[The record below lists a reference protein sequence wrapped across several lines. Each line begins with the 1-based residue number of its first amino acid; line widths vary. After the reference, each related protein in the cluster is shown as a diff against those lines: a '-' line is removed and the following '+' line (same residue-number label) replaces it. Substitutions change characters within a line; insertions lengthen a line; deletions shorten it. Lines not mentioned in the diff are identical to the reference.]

1 MSIKSAKIALV
12 FDWMTV
18 AGGAEKVNLKL
29 HEMFPHADIFTSVYN
44 PKKVKGF
51 DSANI
56 KTSFIQ
62 HLPLSKKYHQ
72 LYLGLMP
79 YAYESFDLSAYDI
92 VISSS
97 HSCAK
102 GVITKPE
109 TMHVCYCHTP
119 MRYAWDNWHKY
130 IDEYKMNRVLKS
142 LGKRRIH
149 SLRMWDRL
157 SADRVDYFIANS
169 STTKRRIAKYYKR
182 PSTTIFPMVDTSKF
196 KTSNNTKGYFL
207 AVGRLIPYKRFD
219 LVVDT
224 FNKIGLPLKIVGRGV
239 MEDELKKKA
248 NSNIE
253 FIGYA
258 NDTIL
263 KNIYS
268 QAEALIFPQVEDFGI
283 TAIESIA
290 SGRPVI
296 AYKKG
301 GALDTVREEESGIFF
316 NKQTVQ
322 SLKDAIEKYQKN
334 KNKFNTD
341 KIKELSKEFDEKEF
355 EKRLY
360 KFLSDKW
367 ESWNTSH

>member
-12 FDWMTV
+12 FDWMTT

-29 HEMFPHADIFTSVYN
+29 HQMFPQADIFTSVYN
-44 PKKVKGF
+44 PNKVKGF
-51 DSANI
+51 ENANI

-62 HLPLSKKYHQ
+62 NMPFAKKYHQ
-72 LYLGLMP
+72 LYLGMMP
-79 YAYESFDLSAYDI
+79 YAYESFDLSEYDI

-130 IDEYKMNRVLKS
+130 INEYKINPLLKWI
-142 LGKRRIH
+142 GKRRIH

-157 SADRVDYFIANS
+157 SAERVDYFIANS
-169 STTKRRIAKYYKR
+169 STTKKRIAKYYKKA
-182 PSTTIFPMVDTSKF
+182 STTIFPMIDTSKF
-196 KTSNNTKGYFL
+196 KASENTKGYFL

-219 LVVDT
+219 LIIDT
-224 FNKIGLPLKIVGRGV
+224 FNKIGLPLKIVGRGI
-239 MEDELKKKA
+239 MESELKKQA

-258 NDTIL
+258 DDL
-263 KNIYS
+263 MLQNIYA

-283 TAIESIA
+283 TALESQA

-301 GALDTVREEESGIFF
+301 GALDTIVENETGIFF
-316 NKQTVQ
+316 DNQTVE
-322 SLKDAIEKYQKN
+322 SLKNAIEKFQKT
-334 KNKFNTD
+334 KDKFSPQLIRE
-341 KIKELSKEFDEKEF
+341 KSLEFDEKQF
-355 EKRLY
+355 EKKLFKY
-360 KFLSDKW
+360 ISDKW
-367 ESWNTSH
+367 EGWNN